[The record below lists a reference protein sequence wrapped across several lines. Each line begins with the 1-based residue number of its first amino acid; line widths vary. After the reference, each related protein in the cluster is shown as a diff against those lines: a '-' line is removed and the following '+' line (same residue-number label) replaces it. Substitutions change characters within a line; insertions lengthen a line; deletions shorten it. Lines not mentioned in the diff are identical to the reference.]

1 MQLRKCANY
10 PYLFPDA
17 DMQDDPEQLVESSG
31 KMQMLDRLLKKLHAN
46 NHRVV
51 LFSQFTSML
60 DLVEEYCKLRGWK
73 YCRLDGSVNR
83 VQRTGEPCSVL
94 RVLTCYCCI
103 VCLCVLT
110 CCCVYVLCAAVDIS
124 CFNAPG
130 SKLFIYL
137 MSTRAGGLGVN
148 LQSADTCILYDS
160 DWNPQPDLQ
169 AMARVHRIG
178 QKKKVCVCGGA
189 SHCDVRCMCIDLW
202 PQAL

>member
-1 MQLRKCANY
+1 MIRRVKADVEKTLPPKLETKILCGLTEYQRFWYKRLLLKDSSLLQKLDAEASAENAVPSGTDWKKLQSLMMQLRKCANH

-17 DMQDDPEQLVESSG
+17 DMQDDPGQLVESSG

-83 VQRTGEPCSVL
+83 VQRT
-94 RVLTCYCCI
+94 
-103 VCLCVLT
+103 
-110 CCCVYVLCAAVDIS
+110 VDIS

-148 LQSADTCILYDS
+148 L
-160 DWNPQPDLQ
+160 
-169 AMARVHRIG
+169 
-178 QKKKVCVCGGA
+178 
-189 SHCDVRCMCIDLW
+189 
-202 PQAL
+202 